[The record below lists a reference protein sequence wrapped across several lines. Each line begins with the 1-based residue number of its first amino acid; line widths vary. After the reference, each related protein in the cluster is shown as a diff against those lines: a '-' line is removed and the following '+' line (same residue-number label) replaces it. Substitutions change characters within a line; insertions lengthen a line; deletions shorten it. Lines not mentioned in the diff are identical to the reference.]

1 MSKRRTNDVCQLRR
15 GRGVATVYGRSTGA
29 ARTVAAQR
37 QLHRHNG
44 LRLLLER
51 AAGHLCA
58 AAMVA
63 SQGERKR
70 QGDQPGSGGAGGG
83 GGGGGGGAQTD
94 GRCTCAHL
102 DVQPPLE
109 ALVVWQLNAE
119 AVEDAPHLVTVLR
132 VRLQAG
138 PGEREPGQDASHIA
152 LAYLSRARNMSK
164 RQATRRCDTAA
175 FGRTSSSSLLCS
187 SGSPS
192 VRKES

>member
-15 GRGVATVYGRSTGA
+15 GRGVATMYGRSTGA

-70 QGDQPGSGGAGGG
+70 QGDQPGSGGG

-109 ALVVWQLNAE
+109 ALVVWQLYAE

-132 VRLQAG
+132 VRLQAR
-138 PGEREPGQDASHIA
+138 PGEREPGQDASHID
-152 LAYLSRARNMSK
+152 LSRARNIRK

-175 FGRTSSSSLLCS
+175 FGRT
-187 SGSPS
+187 
-192 VRKES
+192 